1 MAIASTK
8 THTRHYEKRE
18 RPQSRSYSAAVVT
31 QGGRTIWLAGIVA
44 LQDSSGKSL
53 EGDFDGQTREV
64 FAQMSKEL
72 ASVGATLKDLVNM
85 TVSITDARYGD
96 RFVQLR
102 KEILGDNFPASAL
115 IICAGLGRP
124 GLLVE
129 VQAIAV
135 AD

>member
-1 MAIASTK
+1 MASSERK
-8 THTRHYEKRE
+8 HTRNYLKRE

-44 LQDSSGKSL
+44 LEDSLGKSL
-53 EGDFDGQTREV
+53 EGDFDGQVHEI
-64 FAQMSKEL
+64 FARMGKEL
-72 ASVGATLKDLVNM
+72 AAVDATLADLVTM
-85 TVSITDARYGD
+85 TVFITDARYGD
-96 RFVQLR
+96 HFVELR

-115 IICAGLGRP
+115 ITCAGLGRP

-129 VQAIAV
+129 IQAIAV